1 MTPARYWVMINSEKS
16 QTVSPPSGVDS
27 VVPPWSSPPKT
38 LGDLPDF
45 LTVEEAAAVLRI
57 GRTSAY
63 LLCQRW
69 RFTGGLTGLPVVQV
83 GRLLRVPRAALERM
97 AATAGDAA

>member
-1 MTPARYWVMINSEKS
+1 MSLEE
-16 QTVSPPSGVDS
+16 
-27 VVPPWSSPPKT
+27 
-38 LGDLPDF
+38 LPDF

-69 RFTGGLTGLPVVQV
+69 RFSRGESGLPVVQV
-83 GRLLRVPRAALERM
+83 GRQLRVPRAALVRLAESG
-97 AATAGDAA
+97 AAGR